1 MGGAFFTDGPNTGSL
16 IGSAL
21 GSWAGGKL
29 GELAPFP
36 GEVNDLIGGLGGE
49 LIGDKVK
56 DKVNGK

>member
-1 MGGAFFTDGPNTGSL
+1 MLAPGRNTWQNIGIAMGGAFFTDGPNTGSL

-36 GEVNDLIGGLGGE
+36 GKLMI
-49 LIGDKVK
+49 
-56 DKVNGK
+56 